1 MNFIFKILIS
11 YEFQNKTIEHSRNY
25 LFDVNKK
32 KLNKKITE
40 KKKLLFELTL
50 DSYFIKID
58 QS

>member
-11 YEFQNKTIEHSRNY
+11 YEFQNKTIKHSRNY

-32 KLNKKITE
+32 KTKQENYRE
-40 KKKLLFELTL
+40 KKLLFELTL